1 VRNGLQVAR
10 LEPHRKRHR
19 GSIACAPRTA
29 HSTRR
34 PARTTGPLRFH
45 GHAQVFHQVARRRGE
60 GVSRATA
67 ADDWAPSSGQWRSL
81 RARSPLRRQVHSLS
95 DPGGSHPDR
104 AGAGASEAGD
114 YTPQLASL
122 VAIHLGLLSGTP
134 RRRVEA
140 PPSPQISLGAWRAR
154 RESGPARGLRAGV
167 ATVPASSAARARP
180 VSARAARQAFRRAR
194 SSDARRRVRSV
205 CVREARRRELGD
217 YDSGVGRPV
226 GRGGDFAADSVRRG
240 DFAADLVRRFA
251 DPRSCLAF

>member
-154 RESGPARGLRAGV
+154 RQSGPARGLRAGV
-167 ATVPASSAARARP
+167 ATVRCFIGGEGLACFGASGAPGLRGPRSSGRSPARAVHLRTG
-180 VSARAARQAFRRAR
+180 SATARTR
-194 SSDARRRVRSV
+194 
-205 CVREARRRELGD
+205 
-217 YDSGVGRPV
+217 
-226 GRGGDFAADSVRRG
+226 
-240 DFAADLVRRFA
+240 
-251 DPRSCLAF
+251 